1 MPPFAART
9 ARRLPRP
16 RRGGVLMALLLGL
29 CVALPDPVQA
39 QAAAGAQATS
49 QPGRQAQP
57 DAGGKPA
64 PGAPGGKSPRGPA
77 EVGVMQLQKE
87 LVPLSVTLPGRAVAH
102 AATSIRPRV
111 GGIITEILY
120 TPGTRV
126 QAGAPLFSIDPL
138 TYDAALVSARAALS
152 RARAQ
157 LPVAE
162 AALSRAQKLEGAAT
176 TTATLDAARAAAL
189 SARADVEEAEAQV
202 RLAEAQVSWT
212 RVTAPISGIIGV
224 AAVSVGDLV
233 TANQSE
239 ALAELVQIDPIYV
252 DVTEPSVNGLRLAER
267 IARGEVEAADAAR
280 LRLTLEDGTPYAPLG
295 ELVAPGPTVSATTAT
310 RLLRFRFPNPESRIL
325 PGMFLR
331 GDLEQ
336 GRIEAI
342 LVPQRATTRGADG
355 SLNAWVAEDGK
366 AHARKLTASG
376 NHGNAWVVE
385 AGVSEGETLLVD
397 GTTNLREG
405 AEVKPVPVTI
415 DELGVVRTIETP
427 ANDEAPAATPS
438 TAPSGTATQ
447 STDTQSS
454 ATQSSATQSSAARS
468 SLAPVN

>member
-1 MPPFAART
+1 MFPFPA
-9 ARRLPRP
+9 PSKRP
-16 RRGGVLMALLLGL
+16 RVLVPRSSAAPGIVALLLAL
-29 CVALPDPVQA
+29 ATALPYPAQG

-49 QPGRQAQP
+49 RPA
-57 DAGGKPA
+57 AGSDPA
-64 PGAPGGKSPRGPA
+64 SGGSGAKARGPV
-77 EVGVMQLQKE
+77 EVGVVSLKRE
-87 LVPLSVTLPGRAVAH
+87 VVPLSVTLPGRAVAH
-102 AATSIRPRV
+102 AATAIRPRV
-111 GGIITEILY
+111 GGIITDILY

-126 QAGAPLFSIDPL
+126 QAGAPLFRIDPL

-162 AALSRAQKLEGAAT
+162 AALSRAEKLEGAAT

-189 SARADVEEAEAQV
+189 SARADVDEAEAQV
-202 RLAEAQVSWT
+202 RLAEAQLSWT

-267 IARGEVEAADAAR
+267 IARGEIEASQTVQ
-280 LRLTLEDGTPYAPLG
+280 LRLTLEDGTPYEPLG

-310 RLLRFRFPNPESRIL
+310 RSLRFRFPNPDGRIL

-342 LVPQRATTRGADG
+342 LVPQRATTRAPDG
-355 SLNAWVAEDGK
+355 SLNAWVAEGGK
-366 AHARKLTASG
+366 ARARKLEASG
-376 NHGNAWVVE
+376 THGNTWVVV
-385 AGVSEGETLLVD
+385 AGVREGETLLVD

-415 DELGVVRTIETP
+415 DALGVVRTTAQP
-427 ANDEAPAATPS
+427 EAPADTRPAD
-438 TAPSGTATQ
+438 APRPG
-447 STDTQSS
+447 
-454 ATQSSATQSSAARS
+454 
-468 SLAPVN
+468 N